1 MAYVLFAIMP
11 KHRCMKKTNKNG
23 ILIAVAV
30 GAAAGILFYLSRR
43 VNKSRILNAI
53 ADEGYET
60 AHEVLFPHK
69 KQLGE
74 KLHYGPVIPELK

>member
-1 MAYVLFAIMP
+1 
-11 KHRCMKKTNKNG
+11 MKKTKYKNG
-23 ILIAVAV
+23 ILIAVAEV
-30 GAAAGILFYLSRR
+30 AAGILFYLSRR